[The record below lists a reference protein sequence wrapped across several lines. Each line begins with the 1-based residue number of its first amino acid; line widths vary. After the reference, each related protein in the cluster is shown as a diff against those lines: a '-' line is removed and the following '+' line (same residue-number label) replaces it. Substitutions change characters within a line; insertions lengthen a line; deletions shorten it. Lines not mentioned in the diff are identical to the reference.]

1 MGLGCEGDSEPVCVQ
16 DPVAITR
23 RNLDDELGVR
33 GVVDLSL
40 SRLEEAT
47 EPLGRSQSIS
57 SYRLPRVAPRTSAK
71 LTQLDLAEF
80 YRQVPTGH

>member
-23 RNLDDELGVR
+23 RNHDDELGVR
-33 GVVDLSL
+33 RVVDLSL

-47 EPLGRSQSIS
+47 VPVGRSRDTC
-57 SYRLPRVAPRTSAK
+57 SYSLPRVAPRTSAK

-80 YRQVPTGH
+80 YRQMPTGQ